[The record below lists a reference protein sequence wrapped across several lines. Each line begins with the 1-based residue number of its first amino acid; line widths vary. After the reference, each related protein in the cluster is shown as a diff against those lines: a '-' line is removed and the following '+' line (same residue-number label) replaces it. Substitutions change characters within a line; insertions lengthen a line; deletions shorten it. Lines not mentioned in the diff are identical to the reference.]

1 VLLPSGI
8 EFVPARLSS
17 PAGRTALDPERI
29 GKYRT
34 RLVVPPVM
42 PRSDRGS
49 EGGIDHYSIGAR
61 QFRQQVL
68 PPGLPATTMW
78 GYGSTGQAG
87 TFHSPSFTLEARV
100 GTPVRVRWKNELLD
114 RSGRH
119 LPHLLP
125 VDPTLHWANPPG
137 GTGERDGHPM
147 FRSTPGPYT
156 GPVPIVTHLHGGQNT
171 EESDGYP
178 EAWYLPE
185 AVDIPAGYARVGTY
199 YDVYKRKAEAA
210 YGVTWDP
217 GEAVFQYANVERAA
231 TLWFHDHSLGVTR
244 LNVYA
249 GLAGFYLLRGGP
261 ADLPD
266 GVLPGPA
273 PRPGDP
279 RGRSYYEIPLVIQ
292 DRSFYEDGSLL
303 YPAGRAVFDGFKGPY
318 VPDSDVPPIWNPEF
332 FGDTMVVNGR
342 TWPVL
347 DVERRRYRFRVL
359 NGCNAR
365 FLILKVVAD
374 PAARR
379 PADPAVALWQLGS
392 EGGFLPGPVQLEQ
405 LLIAPAER
413 ADVIIDFSSVPAG
426 TALYLINEG
435 PDSAFKGGRAG
446 TDFTPA
452 NPSTTGQV
460 LKFVVQSRTSP
471 DTSVPPSQLTLPP
484 LVPLGTV
491 DRSRRVSL
499 NEQNSTVLSHVG
511 PRETLLG
518 TVDGHGKPVLMRWDD
533 PVTENPALGA
543 TEIWE
548 IHNFT
553 ADAHPIH
560 VHEVQFQIVDRRK
573 FGQKT
578 TLPPEPSERGFK
590 DTVIAYPGIVTRL
603 KATFDRAGLFVWH
616 CHMLEHEDNEM
627 MRPYRVGPAQS
638 TPPKNPQGLSS
649 TGVPD
654 PAPSPASSMDRK
666 TDPPHGA
673 AAGFTARRDSGH

>member
-1 VLLPSGI
+1 
-8 EFVPARLSS
+8 
-17 PAGRTALDPERI
+17 
-29 GKYRT
+29 
-34 RLVVPPVM
+34 M

-49 EGGIDHYSIGAR
+49 EGGIDHYSIGVR

-68 PPGLPATTMW
+68 PPGLPTTTVW
-78 GYGSTGQAG
+78 GYGSTEEPG
-87 TFHSPSFTLEARV
+87 TFHYPAFTMEARV

-114 RSGRH
+114 RSGRF

-125 VDPTLHWANPPG
+125 VDPALHWANPPG
-137 GTGERDGHPM
+137 GTGGRDGHSV

-156 GPVPIVTHLHGGQNT
+156 GPVPIVTHLHGGRNT

-185 AVDIPAGYARVGTY
+185 AVDIPARYARVGSF
-199 YDVYKRKAEAA
+199 YDVYKHKAEAA
-210 YGVTWDP
+210 YAVTWAP
-217 GEAVFQYANVERAA
+217 GEAVFQYANEERAA
-231 TLWFHDHSLGVTR
+231 TLWFHDHALGVTR

-279 RGRSYYEIPLVIQ
+279 PGRSCYEIPLVIQ
-292 DRSFYEDGSLL
+292 DRSFSEDGSLL
-303 YPAGRAVFDGFKGPY
+303 YPAGRAFFDGFKGPY

-332 FGDTMVVNGR
+332 FGNTMVVNGR

-347 DVERRRYRFRVL
+347 DVEARRYRLRVL

-365 FLILKVVAD
+365 YLILKVAAD
-374 PAARR
+374 PVARR
-379 PADPAVALWQLGS
+379 PAEPALAFWQLGS
-392 EGGFLPGPVQLEQ
+392 EGGFLPAPVRREQ

-413 ADVIIDFSSVPAG
+413 ADVIIDFTSVPVG

-435 PDSAFKGGRAG
+435 PDSAFQGGRAG
-446 TDFTPA
+446 TDFAPA
-452 NPSTTGQV
+452 NPGTTGQV
-460 LKFVVQSRTSP
+460 LKFVVRSPTSP
-471 DTSVPPSQLTLPP
+471 DMSVPPSQLTLPS
-484 LVPLGTV
+484 LVPLGTADRVRRLSLNEQDSAVLEHVGPRNVLLGTV
-491 DRSRRVSL
+491 DRS
-499 NEQNSTVLSHVG
+499 
-511 PRETLLG
+511 
-518 TVDGHGKPVLMRWDD
+518 GKPVLMRWDD

-560 VHEVQFQIVDRRK
+560 VHEVQFQIVDRRRT
-573 FGQKT
+573 GQKT
-578 TLPPEPSERGFK
+578 PLPAEPWERGFK
-590 DTVIAYPGIVTRL
+590 DTAIAYPGTVTRL
-603 KATFDRAGLFVWH
+603 KARFDRSGLFVWH

-627 MRPYRVGPAQS
+627 MRPYRVGPAQNTS
-638 TPPKNPQGLSS
+638 PRNPQGL
-649 TGVPD
+649 
-654 PAPSPASSMDRK
+654 
-666 TDPPHGA
+666 
-673 AAGFTARRDSGH
+673 